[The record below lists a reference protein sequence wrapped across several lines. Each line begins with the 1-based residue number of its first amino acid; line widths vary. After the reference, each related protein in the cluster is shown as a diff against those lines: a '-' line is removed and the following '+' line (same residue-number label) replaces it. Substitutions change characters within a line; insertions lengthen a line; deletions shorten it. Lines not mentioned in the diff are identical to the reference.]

1 MKKLALVLAL
11 TLTALAGSAFA
22 IDWSADN
29 VGIYLD
35 EAASTNC
42 GPAAPFTPVPAF
54 LVLTNLSTPD
64 INAWEIALTYSNVIS
79 LSFQPRGY
87 SPIDVGINPGEH
99 LVGLA
104 EALVPVN
111 GTVVIADMT
120 LMVQNTNPASISCN
134 GVFFHSLD
142 AKVPAFQ
149 GTDEVIRE
157 LRPISPTG
165 SPILTI
171 NGDCV
176 VATETSSFGN
186 VKSLFR

>member
-22 IDWSADN
+22 TDWSADN
-29 VGIYLD
+29 VGIYFD
-35 EAASTNC
+35 EAGSTNC
-42 GPAAPFTPVPAF
+42 SSAAPFTPIPAYM
-54 LVLTNLSTPD
+54 VLTRLSTPN
-64 INAWEIALTYSNVIS
+64 INAWEIALTYSNVLS
-79 LSFQPRGY
+79 LNFVPRGGNF
-87 SPIDVGINPGEH
+87 IDLGINPGEH

-176 VATETSSFGN
+176 VATETSSFGE